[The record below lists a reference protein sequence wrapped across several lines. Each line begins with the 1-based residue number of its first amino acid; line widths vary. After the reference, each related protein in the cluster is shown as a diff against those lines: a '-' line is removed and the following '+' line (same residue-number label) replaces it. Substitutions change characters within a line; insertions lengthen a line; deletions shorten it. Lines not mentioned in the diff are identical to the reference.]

1 MRTWVTGLLVSMLW
15 VSPIMIEVGTAGTT
29 GEQAP
34 EQKQIISKDD
44 FKLIQE
50 RLKAE
55 GVYAGPV
62 DGEVNAQTE
71 AALRAY
77 QQKRGIPVSGAAD
90 EATIRSCSS
99 ASPPAVRGR
108 GRREAAGSAGGEGK
122 LVREDKTK
130 PQPMSWG
137 LS

>member
-90 EATIRSCSS
+90 EATIRELQLRLP
-99 ASPPAVRGR
+99 ASRQ
-108 GRREAAGSAGGEGK
+108 GEGA
-122 LVREDKTK
+122 
-130 PQPMSWG
+130 P
-137 LS
+137 